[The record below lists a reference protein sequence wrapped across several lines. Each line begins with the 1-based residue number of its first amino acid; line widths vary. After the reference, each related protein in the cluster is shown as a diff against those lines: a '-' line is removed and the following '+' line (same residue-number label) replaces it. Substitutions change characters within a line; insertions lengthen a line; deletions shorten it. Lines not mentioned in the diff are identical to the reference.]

1 MCTSAPSGT
10 AASRSAA
17 IFTRRW
23 DRHPMP
29 SEEFLLYQ
37 RAYCLHRL
45 MRGKHHH
52 ALDYQGW
59 PLRVTTPLLSLQLAL
74 ASCLGTLQCINIYIN
89 LFGFMIFN
97 AMYTARSCPHTY
109 LISRFHTNQQTK
121 LTQRQLLNMAQS
133 EHTALVQIQFVSEPS
148 AHGDNNTIDR
158 RLLDIDYTHSKCVE
172 LRQ

>member
-109 LISRFHTNQQTK
+109 LISRFHTNKSTNYSAQPS
-121 LTQRQLLNMAQS
+121 LNN
-133 EHTALVQIQFVSEPS
+133 TALVQIQFISEPS
-148 AHGDNNTIDR
+148 THDDNNITDR
-158 RLLDIDYTHSKCVE
+158 RLLDIDYTHSKCAE